1 MNSKTKNF
9 LESIGLT
16 QPEQLHSDYVQR
28 FRTLTTKLR
37 NANISSVILRDGY
50 SARLITFIS
59 NINHS
64 PRGLIRPD
72 ITENI
77 NNIDIFVDTLIMN
90 VQNESGNLGQFFYDF
105 DLPQSVNL
113 STFLNSDILTE
124 LAKYMILI
132 DNIQYSIDQGYNAS
146 TIMQYRTALIR
157 MRTELQDSII
167 NSYKDNVTTNKNKIP
182 IKKYPNSYRNNA
194 PELEKTKSCFSFMS
208 SLTGMGISS
217 GERELAERR
226 RIANQAKRARN
237 AEAKRQANANK
248 AETKRQ
254 ANANKAEAKRQA
266 NAREAEAKAE
276 KQRQKQER
284 EAEEERQKQEREA
297 EKQRKKQE
305 REAEEERQ
313 KQEREAEEQ
322 RKKQER
328 EAEEQRKK
336 QEREAEEERQK
347 LEREEQER
355 VIKEAE
361 EKRKEASRIARDKF
375 KQATGSSS
383 PRGSSSSSR
392 GPNRPSPQPS
402 SPRGRGSASAGH
414 GGTPPQPPSEENLRR
429 EQEAAN
435 KEARRIER
443 SGKEDRRRNR
453 ADKRR
458 VRAAQREEKRRSG
471 KPLTAE
477 NGLGRERNREEE
489 EKNNKEDLKNKV
501 EELKDFL
508 NSTYNTDEKKKDAIM
523 RIFNKLITEIISG
536 TARERGLTKEQLR
549 ADNTF
554 MEHLL
559 SLILSSSKEITKI
572 YRRLATKEY
581 RSVRTTA
588 INSTRPNLLPNEYI
602 INRTKLEIITR
613 IYEILKPNNNPNI

>member
-237 AEAKRQANANK
+237 AEAKRQANAREAEAK
-248 AETKRQ
+248 AEAKRQ

-284 EAEEERQKQEREA
+284 EAEK
-297 EKQRKKQE
+297 
-305 REAEEERQ
+305 
-313 KQEREAEEQ
+313 
-322 RKKQER
+322 
-328 EAEEQRKK
+328 QRKK

-361 EKRKEASRIARDKF
+361 EKRKEDSRRARDKF

-392 GPNRPSPQPS
+392 GPNRPSTPPS

-588 INSTRPNLLPNEYI
+588 INSNRPNLLPNEYI

>member
-77 NNIDIFVDTLIMN
+77 NNIDIFVDTLITN

-237 AEAKRQANANK
+237 AEAKRQANAREAEAK
-248 AETKRQ
+248 AEAKRQ

-313 KQEREAEEQ
+313 KQEREAEK
-322 RKKQER
+322 R
-328 EAEEQRKK
+328 
-336 QEREAEEERQK
+336 RQK
-347 LEREEQER
+347 QEREEQER
-355 VIKEAE
+355 VKKEAE
-361 EKRKEASRIARDKF
+361 EKRKEDSRRARDKF

-392 GPNRPSPQPS
+392 GPNRPSTPPS